1 MSAFAQKV
9 KSGDLRTSL
18 EAMRDKLA
26 DDMEKADFN
35 VVAQIAARLQAVLT
49 QLDNLPSAER
59 SDADELSERRKARG
73 SAANA
78 KMRAKQRERA

>member
-1 MSAFAQKV
+1 MAEYTETLN
-9 KSGDLRTSL
+9 SGDLRAQL
-18 EAMRDKLA
+18 EWLRDELAQGMMEADPNVRPQYAAKLL
-26 DDMEKADFN
+26 D
-35 VVAQIAARLQAVLT
+35 VLVR
-49 QLDNLPSAER
+49 LDNLPSAER